1 MARYKLVN
9 GERIRFTTAE
19 ETARDAEELA
29 WANGAFDRA
38 IFDLRN
44 KRNNLLKE
52 TDYYALSDNTMSD
65 EIKKY
70 RKDLRDITNALT
82 TEAEGKAVQF
92 PTNPK
97 E

>member
-65 EIKKY
+65 EIKK
-70 RKDLRDITNALT
+70 
-82 TEAEGKAVQF
+82 
-92 PTNPK
+92 
-97 E
+97 